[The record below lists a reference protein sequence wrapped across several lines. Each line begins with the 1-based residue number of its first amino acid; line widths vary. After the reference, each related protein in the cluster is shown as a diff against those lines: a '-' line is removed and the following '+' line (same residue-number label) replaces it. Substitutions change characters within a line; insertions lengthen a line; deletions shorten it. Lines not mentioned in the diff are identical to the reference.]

1 MRVEDRPGASA
12 AGKPAGV
19 VIRPR
24 GGMVSV
30 PDELDR
36 PKRNRYEF
44 VILGA
49 GCSGLSLCYYLLER
63 GVDAPILIL
72 DRKRTFEDDRT
83 WCFWDVESTPFSQLA
98 SKEWRSWEFISPG
111 RSVVQ
116 ITNRYPYK
124 CVTGRDFY
132 KHVLTRLAESQN
144 VTLRLGEEVNCCTEE
159 NGQVRVETP
168 SGILRA
174 RQVFDGR
181 GLSPGSLTFQEA
193 RRRATWVPQK
203 FVGLRVR
210 ANRPVFDPE
219 RCTLMDF
226 SVDQSRGLRFVY
238 VLPMGEREALVEN
251 VYLSEAP
258 ISQAEHRAE
267 IGAYLDSLHGLS
279 RNKYEVFGEERGY
292 IPMTDYAFPRR
303 LGERIHNIGMLGGE
317 TRPSTGY
324 TFVRIQRHCRA
335 LAAAIV
341 SGGEPPE
348 RIHLRR
354 LDLLDSLFL
363 RFLRERP
370 GECPEVYRRMFA
382 GVPPDALVRFL
393 TERSTPLDE
402 ARIIRALPKSP
413 FLKLAARTLLE
424 KLTAPGA

>member
-1 MRVEDRPGASA
+1 MLRIEPLLL
-12 AGKPAGV
+12 P
-19 VIRPR
+19 
-24 GGMVSV
+24 
-30 PDELDR
+30 
-36 PKRNRYEF
+36 
-44 VILGA
+44 
-49 GCSGLSLCYYLLER
+49 SGER
-63 GVDAPILIL
+63 RRRPILIL

-98 SKEWRSWEFISPG
+98 SKEWRSGSFSRLVEALSKSRIAIPTSASPAG
-111 RSVVQ
+111 FLQ
-116 ITNRYPYK
+116 
-124 CVTGRDFY
+124 
-132 KHVLTRLAESQN
+132 HVLTRLAESQN
-144 VTLRLGEEVNCCTEE
+144 VTLRLGEEVNCYTEE

-210 ANRPVFDPE
+210 AHRPVFDPE

-370 GECPEVYRRMFA
+370 GECP
-382 GVPPDALVRFL
+382 
-393 TERSTPLDE
+393 RSTAGCSRASRPTPSC
-402 ARIIRALPKSP
+402 ASSPRGAPPSTRRASSGRSQVALPETGRPHAPRK
-413 FLKLAARTLLE
+413 T
-424 KLTAPGA
+424 TAPGA